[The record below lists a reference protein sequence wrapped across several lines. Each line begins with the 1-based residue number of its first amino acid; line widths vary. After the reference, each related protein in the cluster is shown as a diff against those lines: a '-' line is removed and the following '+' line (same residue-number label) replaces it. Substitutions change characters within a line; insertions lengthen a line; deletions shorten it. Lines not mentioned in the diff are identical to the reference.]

1 MGVGSGARVENADVL
16 GLGGRALLSAE
27 SGGSGLGGGLDGPV
41 TEQDVEIDWQ
51 LAGRR
56 TGSRSDY
63 GALAACP
70 PFLCTSGHCAGMV
83 SCQSIAA
90 FTLRAPLKTSGL

>member
-41 TEQDVEIDWQ
+41 T
-51 LAGRR
+51 AGCGDR
-56 TGSRSDY
+56 
-63 GALAACP
+63 LAARRP
-70 PFLCTSGHCAGMV
+70 
-83 SCQSIAA
+83 
-90 FTLRAPLKTSGL
+90 

>member
-70 PFLCTSGHCAGMV
+70 HFSAPVAIVLAWFPA
-83 SCQSIAA
+83 
-90 FTLRAPLKTSGL
+90 RALLHLLLEPL